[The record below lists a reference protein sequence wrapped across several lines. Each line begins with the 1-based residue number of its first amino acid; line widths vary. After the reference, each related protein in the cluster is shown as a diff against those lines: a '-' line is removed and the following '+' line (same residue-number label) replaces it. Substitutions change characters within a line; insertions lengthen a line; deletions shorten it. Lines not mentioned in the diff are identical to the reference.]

1 MAGKKLSQA
10 GKSQV
15 TLKLSVPNCKKE
27 IVKNLNLKLNYCK
40 KVFLFALNFFPWE
53 FLLMKKLEIQKTKTT
68 QFTTFKTDMYNKRG
82 LSFIKFQLQNSQGRK
97 LSAF

>member
-27 IVKNLNLKLNYCK
+27 NCKEFKLKT
-40 KVFLFALNFFPWE
+40 E
-53 FLLMKKLEIQKTKTT
+53 LLQEGI
-68 QFTTFKTDMYNKRG
+68 
-82 LSFIKFQLQNSQGRK
+82 SF
-97 LSAF
+97 

>member
-27 IVKNLNLKLNYCK
+27 IVKHLNLKLNYCK
-40 KVFLFALNFFPWE
+40 KVHISFCTQFLSLGIFINIKVE
-53 FLLMKKLEIQKTKTT
+53 KTKTALY
-68 QFTTFKTDMYNKRG
+68 TTFNTDRIKLVLVFLISNLNK
-82 LSFIKFQLQNSQGRK
+82 KSQGRQ
-97 LSAF
+97 LSVV